1 MIVGIAH
8 LFTQVKENIA
18 KQRNIQINGY
28 VDSTEVSCV
37 NNRAALICTLEA
49 LLLEHRKK
57 YATRFNGL
65 HGKAALH
72 HKLLLKY
79 QWPLSTIR
87 ELTFP
92 DILLSLQDELR
103 VETLPEDIRRYL
115 SQVTIS
121 QYPVNFA
128 DYPESEWDPELA
140 ERLLVDI
147 EK

>member
-18 KQRNIQINGY
+18 KQRNIQISGY
-28 VDSTEVSCV
+28 VDSSEVSCV
-37 NNRAALICTLEA
+37 NNRAAQICTLDA
-49 LLLEHRKK
+49 LLFEHRKK
-57 YATRFNGL
+57 YGTQFNGL
-65 HGKAALH
+65 NGKAALH

-92 DILLSLQDELR
+92 DILLALQDELR
-103 VETLPEDIRRYL
+103 VENLPEDMSRYL
-115 SQVTIS
+115 SQVTLS
-121 QYPVNFA
+121 QFPVNFA
-128 DYPESEWDPELA
+128 DHPESEWDPNLA
-140 ERLLVDI
+140 ERLLVDL